1 MLWFPI
7 NLLNINWLKM
17 IYIFMG
23 SKITILWSS
32 KWRWISHM
40 SVLTLFKKDLVEH
53 IVTLHEKVGVLL
65 TSSIRYVLGD
75 MNNDSNDLCEFIT
88 IILITLNY
96 WERENQM
103 SLYVYSLR
111 LEKEGWKILSLM
123 RDITRHKKNLKMTTS
138 KT

>member
-123 RDITRHKKNLKMTTS
+123 RDITRHKKI
-138 KT
+138 